1 MLKIVVVDDSVMMRN
16 SIKSYVENSG
26 HTVVGEAPSG
36 LLGVDVCREKKP
48 DLITMDITMP
58 DMDGLEAIE
67 TIRKFDKNV
76 NILVVTSHGQEE
88 VIMRS
93 LKVGAQGYILKP
105 ITQENFN
112 AAINNIYSSSKT
124 SKEEEYLLDE

>member
-1 MLKIVVVDDSVMMRN
+1 MLKVLVVDDSIMMRN
-16 SIKSYVENSG
+16 NVKTYVQNAG
-26 HTVVGEAPSG
+26 HTVIGEAESG
-36 LLGVDVCREKKP
+36 LLSLDICRETKP

-67 TIRKFDKNV
+67 KIREFNKEV
-76 NILVVTSHGQEE
+76 TILVVTSHGQEE

-105 ITQENFN
+105 ITQENFDEALN
-112 AAINNIYSSSKT
+112 SIYKNLESP
-124 SKEEEYLLDE
+124 KEDEYLLDE